1 MAAPIEYSA
10 FLFGEF
16 AVKYEFVSQ
25 KDVITAIEQQAK
37 YKNEGLSLLLG
48 EILQDNNLI
57 SSSAC
62 DFINDL
68 QNRQRLSIN
77 GYELISHLGKGGVGS
92 VFKAI
97 QLSLDRTVAIK
108 LVDVYQNN
116 KSSEAMYKE
125 ARIIAAFN
133 HPNIVSAIDVGIQ
146 DGFIYLAM
154 EFIDGPDLKQI
165 FKEHG
170 VFSQEECVE
179 IGIRMGEALGY
190 LDQFKCVHRD
200 IKPGNILIDKDN
212 HIKLIDLGLALT
224 LSTVEGVVQS
234 SKGVGT
240 PNYISPEQAKGR
252 LDIDIRSDIYAL
264 GATLYFLATGRNVF
278 KGKDAREILLKHV
291 REIPTNPSEINK
303 ELSQEFSKILL
314 DSLEK
319 LPENRPNPA
328 EFVARLE
335 AIKNKVSADPAVP
348 KKASRLRNRRTSA
361 RTSGRGSSSRDRS
374 ARTGGSRSGSRA
386 SGRPGSRDKAGRSK
400 RLSRR

>member
-1 MAAPIEYSA
+1 MVAPVEYSA

-16 AVKYEFVSQ
+16 AIKYDFVSP
-25 KDVITAIEQQAK
+25 KDIVDAINKQAK
-37 YKNEGLSLLLG
+37 LKSQGVSLLLG
-48 EILQDNNLI
+48 EVLQDSNLL

-62 DFINDL
+62 DFIQDL
-68 QNRQRLSIN
+68 QNRQRVSIH

-92 VFKAI
+92 VFKAV

-154 EFIDGPDLKQI
+154 EYIDGPDLKQI

-170 VFSQEECVE
+170 VFSEDECVE
-179 IGIRMGEALGY
+179 IGIRIGEALGY

-200 IKPGNILIDKDN
+200 IKPGNILIDKNN

-224 LSTVEGVVQS
+224 LSTTEGAVQS
-234 SKGVGT
+234 NKGVGT

-252 LDIDIRSDIYAL
+252 LDIDIRSDIYSLA
-264 GATLYFLATGRNVF
+264 ATLYFLATGRNVF

-291 REIPTNPSEINK
+291 RDIPENPSTLNSS
-303 ELSQEFSKILL
+303 LSAEFSKVLL
-314 DSLEK
+314 DGLEK
-319 LPENRPNPA
+319 LPEKRPTPK
-328 EFVARLE
+328 EFVERLE
-335 AIKNKVSADPAVP
+335 AIKNKINVNPEVP
-348 KKASRLRNRRTSA
+348 KKASRLRNRR
-361 RTSGRGSSSRDRS
+361 SGVRSNGRHSSRSSSRNGGGSRSSRDRS
-374 ARTGGSRSGSRA
+374 AR
-386 SGRPGSRDKAGRSK
+386 
-400 RLSRR
+400 SRRMSRR

>member
-1 MAAPIEYSA
+1 MVAPIEYSA

-16 AVKYEFVSQ
+16 AVKYDFVSQ
-25 KDVITAIEQQAK
+25 KDIIKAMELQAK
-37 YKNEGLSLLLG
+37 YRNEGVSLLLG
-48 EILQDNNLI
+48 EVLQDNNLL

-62 DFINDL
+62 DFISDL
-68 QNRQRLSIN
+68 QERQRVSIN

-92 VFKAI
+92 VFKANQI
-97 QLSLDRTVAIK
+97 SLDRLVAIK
-108 LVDVYQNN
+108 LVDVYNN
-116 KSSEAMYKE
+116 NRSSEAMYKE

-154 EFIDGPDLKQI
+154 EYIDGPDLKQI

-170 VFSQEECVE
+170 VFSEDECIE
-179 IGIRMGEALGY
+179 IGIRMGEALAY

-212 HIKLIDLGLALT
+212 KIKLIDLGLALNLDT
-224 LSTVEGVVQS
+224 VDGSNTQST
-234 SKGVGT
+234 KGVGT

-291 REIPTNPSEINK
+291 REIPVNPSEVNK
-303 ELSQEFSKILL
+303 DLSPEFSQILL

-319 LPENRPNPA
+319 LPENRPSPLDFA
-328 EFVARLE
+328 ARLE
-335 AIKNKVSADPAVP
+335 ALKNKVVVSDKAP
-348 KKASRLRNRRTSA
+348 KKVSRLRNRRSSPRQA
-361 RTSGRGSSSRDRS
+361 SHSRVASSKNRRGP
-374 ARTGGSRSGSRA
+374 A
-386 SGRPGSRDKAGRSK
+386 SK

>member
-1 MAAPIEYSA
+1 MVAPVEYSA

-16 AVKYEFVSQ
+16 AIKYDFVSP
-25 KDVITAIEQQAK
+25 KDIVDAINKQAK
-37 YKNEGLSLLLG
+37 LKSQGVSLLLG
-48 EILQDNNLI
+48 EVLQDSNLL

-68 QNRQRLSIN
+68 QNRQRVSIH

-92 VFKAI
+92 VFKAV

-116 KSSEAMYKE
+116 KTSEAMYKE

-154 EFIDGPDLKQI
+154 EYIDGPDLKQI

-170 VFSQEECVE
+170 VFSEEECIE
-179 IGIRMGEALGY
+179 IGIRIGEALGY

-224 LSTVEGVVQS
+224 LSTTEGAVQS
-234 SKGVGT
+234 NKGVGT

-252 LDIDIRSDIYAL
+252 LDIDIRSDIYSLA
-264 GATLYFLATGRNVF
+264 ATLYFLATGRNVF

-291 REIPTNPSEINK
+291 RDIPENPSMLNSS
-303 ELSQEFSKILL
+303 LSAEFSKVLL
-314 DSLEK
+314 DGLEK
-319 LPENRPNPA
+319 LPEKRPTPK
-328 EFVARLE
+328 EFVEHLE
-335 AIKNKVSADPAVP
+335 AIKNKINVNPEVP
-348 KKASRLRNRRTSA
+348 KKASRLRNRR
-361 RTSGRGSSSRDRS
+361 SGVRSNGRHSSRNLSRNGGGSRSSRDRS
-374 ARTGGSRSGSRA
+374 AR
-386 SGRPGSRDKAGRSK
+386 
-400 RLSRR
+400 SRRMSRR

>member
-1 MAAPIEYSA
+1 MVAPVEYSA

-16 AVKYEFVSQ
+16 AVKYDFVSA
-25 KDVITAIEQQAK
+25 KDIIKALQLQEQ
-37 YKNEGLSLLLG
+37 YKSEGVTLLLG
-48 EILQDNNLI
+48 EVLQDNNLI

-62 DFINDL
+62 DFIYDL
-68 QNRQRLSIN
+68 QTRQRQSIH

-97 QLSLDRTVAIK
+97 QVSLDRMVAIK
-108 LVDVYQNN
+108 LVDVYGNN
-116 KSSEAMYKE
+116 RSSEAMYKE
-125 ARIIAAFN
+125 AHIIASFN

-170 VFSQEECVE
+170 VFSEEECVE
-179 IGIRMGEALGY
+179 IGIRMGEALHY
-190 LDQFKCVHRD
+190 LDGFKCVHRD

-212 HIKLIDLGLALT
+212 HIKLIDLGLALN
-224 LSTVEGVVQS
+224 LNSVEGLTQS
-234 SKGVGT
+234 TKGVGT

-291 REIPTNPSEINK
+291 RDIPQNPCELNA
-303 ELSQEFSKILL
+303 ELSPEFAKVLL

-319 LPENRPNPA
+319 LPENRPSPMD
-328 EFVARLE
+328 FVRRLE
-335 AIKNKVSADPAVP
+335 VIKNKEIVSPKGP
-348 KKASRLRNRRTSA
+348 KKVSRLRNRRNQ
-361 RTSGRGSSSRDRS
+361 G
-374 ARTGGSRSGSRA
+374 RSGSSRG
-386 SGRPGSRDKAGRSK
+386 SGRSNGARSSGRSTRGDRRPK
-400 RLSRR
+400 SRRLSRR

>member
-1 MAAPIEYSA
+1 MVAPVEYSA

-16 AVKYEFVSQ
+16 AIKYDFVSS
-25 KDVITAIEQQAK
+25 KDVVDAINKQAK
-37 YKNEGLSLLLG
+37 LKSQGVSLLLG
-48 EILQDNNLI
+48 EVLQDSNLL

-68 QNRQRLSIN
+68 QNRQRGSIH

-92 VFKAI
+92 VFKAV
-97 QLSLDRTVAIK
+97 QLSLDRIVAIK

-154 EFIDGPDLKQI
+154 EYIDGPDLKQI

-170 VFSQEECVE
+170 VFSEEECVE

-200 IKPGNILIDKDN
+200 IKPGNILIDKNN

-224 LSTVEGVVQS
+224 LSTVEGSVQS
-234 SKGVGT
+234 TKGVGT

-252 LDIDIRSDIYAL
+252 LDIDIRSDIYSLA
-264 GATLYFLATGRNVF
+264 ATLYFLATGRNVF

-291 REIPTNPSEINK
+291 RDIPENPSSLNGA
-303 ELSQEFSKILL
+303 LSLEFSQVLL
-314 DSLEK
+314 DGLEK
-319 LPENRPNPA
+319 LPEKRPTPK
-328 EFVARLE
+328 EFVDRLE
-335 AIKNKVSADPAVP
+335 AIKNKINVNPEAP
-348 KKASRLRNRRTSA
+348 KKVSRLRNRRSGA
-361 RTSGRGSSSRDRS
+361 RSVGRHSSRGGSRSGGSRSSRDRS
-374 ARTGGSRSGSRA
+374 VR
-386 SGRPGSRDKAGRSK
+386 
-400 RLSRR
+400 SRRMSRR

>member
-1 MAAPIEYSA
+1 MHLVTATSEFNKFKGVPMVAPIEYSA

-16 AVKYEFVSQ
+16 AVKYDFVTQ
-25 KDVITAIEQQAK
+25 KDIIKAMELQAK
-37 YKNEGLSLLLG
+37 YRNEGVSLLLG
-48 EILQDNNLI
+48 EVLQDNNLL

-62 DFINDL
+62 DFISDL
-68 QNRQRLSIN
+68 QERQRVSIN

-92 VFKAI
+92 VFKANQI
-97 QLSLDRTVAIK
+97 SLDRLVAIK
-108 LVDVYQNN
+108 LVDVYNN
-116 KSSEAMYKE
+116 NRSSEAMYKE

-170 VFSQEECVE
+170 VFSEDECIE
-179 IGIRMGEALGY
+179 IGIRMGEALSY

-212 HIKLIDLGLALT
+212 KIKLIDLGLALNLDT
-224 LSTVEGVVQS
+224 VDGNTQST
-234 SKGVGT
+234 KGVGT

-291 REIPTNPSEINK
+291 REIPVNPSEVNK
-303 ELSQEFSKILL
+303 DLSPEFSQILL

-319 LPENRPNPA
+319 LPENRPSPLDFA
-328 EFVARLE
+328 ARLE
-335 AIKNKVSADPAVP
+335 ALKNKVVVSDKAP
-348 KKASRLRNRRTSA
+348 KKVSRLRNRRSSPRQTSHTRA
-361 RTSGRGSSSRDRS
+361 VGSKNRRGP
-374 ARTGGSRSGSRA
+374 A
-386 SGRPGSRDKAGRSK
+386 SK

>member
-1 MAAPIEYSA
+1 MVAPVEYSA

-16 AVKYEFVSQ
+16 AIKYDFVSP
-25 KDVITAIEQQAK
+25 KDIVDAINKQAK
-37 YKNEGLSLLLG
+37 LKSQGVSLLLG
-48 EILQDNNLI
+48 EVLQDSNLL

-62 DFINDL
+62 DFIQDL
-68 QNRQRLSIN
+68 QNRQRVSIH

-92 VFKAI
+92 VFKAV

-116 KSSEAMYKE
+116 KTSEAMYKE

-154 EFIDGPDLKQI
+154 EYIDGPDLKQI

-170 VFSQEECVE
+170 VFSEDECVE
-179 IGIRMGEALGY
+179 IGIRIGEALGY

-200 IKPGNILIDKDN
+200 IKPGNILIDKNN

-224 LSTVEGVVQS
+224 LSTTEGAVQS
-234 SKGVGT
+234 NKGVGT

-252 LDIDIRSDIYAL
+252 LDIDIRSDIYSLA
-264 GATLYFLATGRNVF
+264 ATLYFLATGRNVF

-291 REIPTNPSEINK
+291 RDIPENPSTLNSS
-303 ELSQEFSKILL
+303 LSAEFSKVLL
-314 DSLEK
+314 DGLEK
-319 LPENRPNPA
+319 LPEKRPTPK
-328 EFVARLE
+328 EFVERLE
-335 AIKNKVSADPAVP
+335 AIKNKININPEVP
-348 KKASRLRNRRTSA
+348 KKASRLRNRR
-361 RTSGRGSSSRDRS
+361 SGVRSNGRHSSRSSSRNGGGSRSSRDRS
-374 ARTGGSRSGSRA
+374 AR
-386 SGRPGSRDKAGRSK
+386 
-400 RLSRR
+400 SRRMSRR